1 MEWRERFLV
10 KRLSFISFIFSL
22 LFLCSCSITTANP
35 ERERQ
40 SQEVKILDENLDL
53 KAEIAD
59 LEEEIDRLK
68 RNYEITES
76 AEEDVYLFLQA
87 MRERNM
93 EELKRRVA
101 GNAQL
106 DASGIIFNNG
116 QSLTF
121 EQDNHHKELV
131 FVRLSEEEGDLEAGR
146 LVYDVLPERDNTEHL
161 RLEFVRQH
169 DTWKISNFS
178 KQHL

>member
-1 MEWRERFLV
+1 MEWRERTLA
-10 KRLSFISFIFSL
+10 KRLSFISFIFSV
-22 LFLCSCSITTANP
+22 LFLCSCSITTANSD
-35 ERERQ
+35 RD
-40 SQEVKILDENLDL
+40 QEVKILDENLDL

-59 LEEEIDRLK
+59 LEEEIERLK

-106 DASGIIFNNG
+106 DVSGIIFNNG
-116 QSLTF
+116 KSLSF
-121 EQDNHHKELV
+121 EEDNQDKEFV
-131 FVRLSEEEGDLEAGR
+131 FVRLSDEEGDIETGK
-146 LVYDVLPERDNTEHL
+146 LVYDVLPKSDTTQNL
-161 RLEFVRQH
+161 RLEFIRQQ
-169 DTWKISNFS
+169 DTWKVTNFS

>member
-1 MEWRERFLV
+1 M
-10 KRLSFISFIFSL
+10 
-22 LFLCSCSITTANP
+22 LFLCSCSITTIP

-40 SQEVKILDENLDL
+40 NQEVKILDENLDL

-59 LEEEIDRLK
+59 LEEEIERLK
-68 RNYEITES
+68 RNHEIMEL

-106 DASGIIFNNG
+106 EASGIIFNNG
-116 QSLTF
+116 QFLTF
-121 EQDNHHKELV
+121 DEGNHDKELI
-131 FVRLSEEEGDLEAGR
+131 FVRLSEEEGDVEAGK
-146 LVYDVLPERDNTEHL
+146 LVYDVLPESDTTELL
-161 RLEFVRQH
+161 RLEFIQQH
-169 DTWKISNFS
+169 DTWKVSNFT